1 MRTRSPRPWATVL
14 GVLLAALFLAA
25 PAHAAAGTPT
35 HAAAGT
41 LTVCFAPPLP
51 GGCDPEATVLHAIA
65 AARRTLRVQIYTFTS
80 RPVLAALLAA
90 ERRGV
95 AVRVIVDAGQFRTDR
110 NDTRAVQR
118 LAAAGIEVLVDTV
131 PGLMHDK
138 IMIVDDTT
146 VLTGSFNYT
155 WSAEHRN
162 AENLVA
168 LRDPALVAAYVQN
181 WRARRAAARPLLAA
195 ADPVPVRAPATAM
208 AAVDDPG
215 GEVRGN
221 RNTHIYQWPG
231 CRYYDRIGM
240 ANRVSFPS
248 AEAAQAAGYRPA
260 RNCR

>member
-1 MRTRSPRPWATVL
+1 MLVAL
-14 GVLLAALFLAA
+14 LFLAA
-25 PAHAAAGTPT
+25 PVHAAPPEP
-35 HAAAGT
+35 
-41 LTVCFAPPLP
+41 TVCFAPPLP

-65 AARRTLRVQIYTFTS
+65 SARRTLRVQIYTFTS

-95 AVRVIVDAGQFRTDR
+95 AVRVIVDAGQFRDDR

-118 LAAAGIEVLVDTV
+118 LATAGIKVLVDTV

-138 IMIVDDTT
+138 IMIVDEAT

-162 AENLVA
+162 AENLIA
-168 LRDPALVAAYVQN
+168 LRDPAVVAAYLRD
-181 WRARRAAARPLLAA
+181 WHAHRAAARPLVATAA
-195 ADPVPVRAPATAM
+195 PVPVPVRAPARAM
-208 AAVDDPG
+208 AAADGPRG
-215 GEVRGN
+215 EGLRGEVRGN
-221 RNTHIYQWPG
+221 RNTRIYQWPG
-231 CRYYDRIGM
+231 CRYYYRIGM

-248 AEAAQAAGYRPA
+248 AEAAQTAGYRPA

>member
-1 MRTRSPRPWATVL
+1 MLVAL
-14 GVLLAALFLAA
+14 LFLAA
-25 PAHAAAGTPT
+25 PVHAAPPEP
-35 HAAAGT
+35 
-41 LTVCFAPPLP
+41 TVCFAPPLP

-65 AARRTLRVQIYTFTS
+65 SARRTLRVQIYTFTS

-95 AVRVIVDAGQFRTDR
+95 AVRVIVDAGQFRGDR

-118 LAAAGIEVLVDTV
+118 LATAGIKVLVDTV

-138 IMIVDDTT
+138 IMIVDEAT

-162 AENLVA
+162 AENLIA
-168 LRDPALVAAYVQN
+168 LHDPAVVAAYLRD
-181 WRARRAAARPLLAA
+181 WHARRAAARPLDAA
-195 ADPVPVRAPATAM
+195 TAPAPALAPPRAM
-208 AAVDDPG
+208 AADSPAG
-215 GEVRGN
+215 AVRGN

-231 CRYYDRIGM
+231 CRYYDRIGV

-248 AEAAQAAGYRPA
+248 AAAAQVAGYRPA